1 MTGVPRVVAVVGDLM
16 DRSRLEP
23 LGVRFVDRLEDIPAG
38 VAVVVVDLRRAGDL
52 AGRLPATARVIG
64 YGSHV
69 DRETLAAARA
79 AGVGEVYPRSE
90 FFRRAAD
97 LLRSDR

>member
-1 MTGVPRVVAVVGDLM
+1 MSTPRVVAVAGDLM

-23 LGVRFVDRLEDIPAG
+23 LGVRFVARLEDVPDG
-38 VAVVVVDLRRAGDL
+38 TEVLVVDLHRVRDL
-52 AGRLPATARVIG
+52 AGRLPAVPRVVG

-69 DRETLAAARA
+69 DRDTLDAARA
-79 AGVGEVYPRSE
+79 AGVGEVYARSE

-97 LLRSDR
+97 LLGRPA